1 MFSLKRHLRDV
12 VFAIVVLGAAWMV
25 VLHVSAISLAADKLD
40 RDEPVA
46 DEQLADKSKAVVH
59 LYFSDKENSFL
70 SAEQRTL
77 LRTGDVVE
85 FGKTILE
92 ALIQGPRE
100 GLMRT
105 IPPATT
111 LHSLYVTQDG
121 TAYVDLAAT
130 IKDAHPGGAHS
141 EQMTIFSIVNSL
153 ILNIPEIDA
162 VKILIDGSESMT
174 LAGHIDLRFPF
185 KANMLLIR

>member
-1 MFSLKRHLRDV
+1 MFSLKRHLRDAF
-12 VFAIVVLGAAWMV
+12 FAIVMLGAAWMV
-25 VLHVSAISLAADKLD
+25 VGHVCEVSSAADKLD
-40 RDEPVA
+40 QNAPVA
-46 DEQLADKSKAVVH
+46 DERPADKSKLVVH

-77 LRTGDVVE
+77 LYSKDVVE

-105 IPPATT
+105 IPSATT

-130 IKDAHPGGAHS
+130 IKDAHPGGVHS

-162 VKILIDGSESMT
+162 VKILIDGSESVT

-185 KANMLLIR
+185 RANMLLIR